1 MLGIGTSKIYIPSHI
16 KLLCTL
22 LAHHITLKRK
32 KCEISRLIAMRSLE
46 WIEIPYGGGQNPPD
60 ISFIAEV
67 GYLWIIDAL
76 GMIWNLEGK
85 YINKLKFRDICEGE
99 LNKW

>member
-1 MLGIGTSKIYIPSHI
+1 MNWVQNTEHSCQTKKKITVNPTKSWIQIQKTVFEWRNQTYSYIPSDI

-22 LAHHITLKRK
+22 LAHHVTQKRK

-46 WIEIPYGGGQNPPD
+46 WIEIPYSGGQNPPD

-67 GYLWIIDAL
+67 GYL
-76 GMIWNLEGK
+76 
-85 YINKLKFRDICEGE
+85 
-99 LNKW
+99 